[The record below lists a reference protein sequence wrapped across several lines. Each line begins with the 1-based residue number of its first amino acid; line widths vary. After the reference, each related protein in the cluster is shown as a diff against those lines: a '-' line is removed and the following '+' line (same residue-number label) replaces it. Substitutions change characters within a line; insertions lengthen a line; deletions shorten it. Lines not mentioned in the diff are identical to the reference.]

1 MKKLMIW
8 MAVAAMAAGCSR
20 GPAEKG
26 TPANDSTQ
34 TMVADSAVTPASNSA
49 HQAMPLPESG
59 STSTMGK
66 VVAEHFADLSFEMA
80 LPIER
85 VLVRNGQQV
94 RRGQVLAQLNLF
106 KLRND
111 VAKQERAIEQAQLQ
125 MEQARLQMQDVIISQ
140 GYDPDKTSQVPA
152 SVVHNADVKSGYA
165 LSKSQLASA
174 RIQLAAAQHELRS
187 GVLTA
192 PFDGVVA
199 NVTIQAHQLAQA
211 GQPVCRVIDMND
223 MAVEFRVMEADLSR
237 YQVGTAVV
245 VVPIADKS
253 KQYAA
258 TVSEVNPIIDQQGAV
273 TIRAHVSHA
282 ADLFDGMNVEVI
294 LK

>member
-85 VLVRNGQQV
+85 VLVHNGQQV

-111 VAKQERAIEQAQLQ
+111 VAKQERAIEQAKLQ

-211 GQPVCRVIDMND
+211 GQPVCRVIASGD
-223 MAVEFRVMEADLSR
+223 MAVEFRVMEADLGR
-237 YQVGTAVV
+237 YQQGTALSII
-245 VVPIADKS
+245 PIADKS
-253 KQYAA
+253 QHYDA
-258 TVSEVNPIIDQQGAV
+258 TVSEINPVVDQQGAV
-273 TIRAHVSHA
+273 TIRAHVA
-282 ADLFDGMNVEVI
+282 QPANLFDGMNVQVI